1 LIDPLKEPSWKN
13 IILFFLFFFF
23 LVLFL
28 IFEVLVAALSGNVD
42 VVRNV
47 VGDNWSL
54 NVAD

>member
-13 IILFFLFFFF
+13 IILFFLFFF